1 MVKEYSRVHGQQY
14 SILERVEPQ
23 RGRRTQFYWD
33 SFTVRLKR
41 EHARHGQRQNEQEK
55 EKEPEDLKM
64 RLLQLI

>member
-14 SILERVEPQ
+14 STLERVEPQ
-23 RGRRTQFYWD
+23 RGRRTQFYWE

-55 EKEPEDLKM
+55 EKKPEDFKK

>member
-14 SILERVEPQ
+14 STVERVEPQ
-23 RGRRTQFYWD
+23 RGRRTQFYWE

-55 EKEPEDLKM
+55 EKEPEDEK